1 MMRAM
6 CAYFVYIEIL
16 GFADLRFHYQMS
28 VDQSLSTRGRSHQLS
43 SLTID
48 ILYLYISD

>member
-1 MMRAM
+1 MRAM